1 MTPTKYISNQFP
13 IPVKQK
19 AASWNLIY
27 NGMDVVT
34 NVAFPICK
42 SRRIAL
48 VKAGLHKDNLFKY
61 TPNF

>member
-27 NGMDVVT
+27 NGQDVLRNSYFGSCV
-34 NVAFPICK
+34 K
-42 SRRIAL
+42 ERQRL
-48 VKAGLHKDNLFKY
+48 VKAGQHKHNLFKY